1 MAIETI
7 SKLCEIKSGEVGKNA
22 ESFFCDSKF
31 LLRNLFKTPKL
42 LPPLLFHSDKRN
54 MVESSGA
61 KSCLGQSRGEQV
73 AATCVT
79 PLKKGRGKRERER
92 EFCQLPAIYQ
102 DPSARAWFEDLGS
115 VDPDSSIL
123 SRLQKPDSFTLSTI
137 STRFWE
143 SLVHGETHRIADV
156 PDLCH

>member
-1 MAIETI
+1 MQSHFSAIQNFFFETC
-7 SKLCEIKSGEVGKNA
+7 SKLQNFSLRCSSTPTNA
-22 ESFFCDSKF
+22 TWLKVPV
-31 LLRNLFKTPKL
+31 R
-42 LPPLLFHSDKRN
+42 R
-54 MVESSGA
+54 
-61 KSCLGQSRGEQV
+61 SCLGQSRGEQV

-102 DPSARAWFEDLGS
+102 DPFARAWFEDLGS